1 MKRLFKLFVFAF
13 VFLIGITSV
22 SAASGYSVSSNS
34 STVIVGNTVK
44 VTVKVSSNDLG
55 AWSYCISYDSSIL
68 KLTSSTADAST
79 CVKAG
84 VVNLTGQ
91 TETFTFKALKSGST
105 KVTLKN
111 AAIYS
116 YKTEGQISGISI
128 GSTNIRVMT
137 QSELEATY
145 STNANLSSIS
155 FTGTDTN
162 GETKDYPLTPE
173 FNKDSLEYTINVP
186 NEVEKGNI
194 AFKKADNTASV
205 NGGGDVTLNEGSNS
219 FDLVVTAQKGNQL
232 TYKVVVVREELD
244 PIEVTIDNKTYTLVR
259 RAGALP
265 VYLGYFSSTVTYNDT
280 EIPALYS
287 DIIEYTLIGVK
298 DSNGDIH
305 MYIFKDGKIQN
316 EYIEFKYGDI
326 TFTPI
331 ALVENDLFKYEVSGN
346 SYVVNDNY
354 LIYYGL
360 DTSTN
365 EKNYY
370 LFNKKDGSF
379 IVYDG
384 TIEKLDNE
392 KIENYK
398 YVIYGLI
405 GLCVFLLLICIFG
418 RRGPKK
424 EKVKKE
430 KNSKLDKIDNN
441 DASYFEEESSEDEI
455 VEEVEEVEAPKEVVE
470 EDDEVYVEDLST
482 KDMQEE
488 LKALE
493 ESKTIQMEA
502 KKEEKKKSKR
512 GKKKD
517 VVEEPLPE
525 EPKEEIQTKELDID
539 DDFVE
544 EAPKEESKK
553 EKKKREKEE
562 KKKAKREAKE
572 EAKRMKDFDW

>member
-1 MKRLFKLFVFAF
+1 MKRIYKLFVFAF

-22 SAASGYSVSSNS
+22 NAASGFSVSSNS

-44 VTVKVSSNDLG
+44 VSVRVSSNDLG

-116 YKTEGQISGISI
+116 YSTEGQISGISV
-128 GSTNIRVMT
+128 GSTSIRVMT

-145 STNANLSSIS
+145 STNAYLSAIKVS
-155 FTGTDTN
+155 GTDIN
-162 GETKDYPLTPE
+162 GETKDYELTPE
-173 FNKDSLEYTINVP
+173 FNKETLEYSVNVP

-194 AFKKADNTASV
+194 SFNKADGTASV
-205 NGGGDVTLNEGSNS
+205 NGGGDVTFNEGSNT

-259 RAGALP
+259 RADALP
-265 VYLGYFSSTVTYNDT
+265 IYVGYTSTTLMYQDT
-280 EIPALYS
+280 EIPGLYS
-287 DIIEYTLIGVK
+287 DTIDYNLIGVK
-298 DSNGDIH
+298 DSDGNIH
-305 MYIFKDGKIQN
+305 MYVYKDNKIQN
-316 EYIEFKYGDI
+316 EYIEYRYGDI
-326 TFTPI
+326 IFTPI
-331 ALVENDLFKYEVSGN
+331 DLVDNDLFKYNASLN
-346 SYVVNDNY
+346 NYVVSDNY
-354 LIYYGL
+354 LIFYGL

-370 LFNKKDGSF
+370 LYNKKDGSF

-384 TIEKLDNE
+384 TIEKIDNE
-392 KIENYK
+392 KLINYK

-405 GLCVFLLLICIFG
+405 GVCVFLLLICIFG
-418 RRGPKK
+418 KRGPKK
-424 EKVKKE
+424 ERPKKE
-430 KNSKLDKIDNN
+430 KREKLDSIDNS
-441 DASYFEEESSEDEI
+441 DASYFEEE
-455 VEEVEEVEAPKEVVE
+455 VEEEVKTEEVD
-470 EDDEVYVEDLST
+470 EDDDVYVEDLST
-482 KDMQEE
+482 KEMKEELRELEEVKETPVEETKPEKKSRKKTKKVEELQEE
-488 LKALE
+488 
-493 ESKTIQMEA
+493 
-502 KKEEKKKSKR
+502 
-512 GKKKD
+512 
-517 VVEEPLPE
+517 VVE

-539 DDFVE
+539 EDLVE
-544 EAPKEESKK
+544 EEPQEESKK
-553 EKKKREKEE
+553 DKKKREKEE
-562 KKKAKREAKE
+562 KKKAKKAAKE
-572 EAKRMKDFDW
+572 EAKKLKDFDW